1 MLLRNAYLASANRLR
16 EILGSRAMTASAG
29 IAIAQGKLRVE
40 VDGAPADIDGGLRHL
55 ETLLAHTSAT
65 ARKLEAELPAAL
77 AARDAAALRHSRA
90 SQFPLSALMSGRP
103 ASLRPRLDAAE
114 AKLQELAAQRNACTV
129 ALRFDIG
136 ETALDAFIRV
146 AAAHVGLARAA
157 RIWEVPHGQVAAKMG
172 VVPPR
177 TPVTAK
183 PFLPEFVVSR
193 WPGLALQDRDGVGI
207 TVFPGF
213 VMTRQAGAVGGTALA
228 DLLTVTVES
237 GEVRL
242 PEREALPPDAT
253 VVDYT
258 WERVNRDGSPDRRY
272 ANNARI
278 PIVAYGCLHITIG
291 ANDRRAFLVSNREAA
306 TSFAEAI
313 NLFQASLRAASPG
326 SAKDEHDRDAW
337 LASGPE
343 PVVRV
348 PPPPRASAAH
358 ELTAALAVAI
368 GLAGWSLSGLH
379 ASPPQVAAPPPTAS
393 APTEPSPTAVPPSG
407 PPRAEPPQQ
416 PVQPAA
422 EQVPMPTALQAEPIG
437 PAPPP
442 APVQAEPVRPV
453 PPPAPARREQV
464 VTRTG
469 ANVRAGPNGTA
480 EVVRTVP
487 AAVRL
492 LVFSRGTGG
501 WVQIGDTVPWG
512 WIHSSLLDAAE

>member
-1 MLLRNAYLASANRLR
+1 
-16 EILGSRAMTASAG
+16 MTASAG
-29 IAIAQGKLRVE
+29 IAIAQGKLSLQIN
-40 VDGAPADIDGGLRHL
+40 GAPADADGGLRQL
-55 ETLLAHTSAT
+55 ETLLAHMSTT
-65 ARKLEAELPAAL
+65 ARRLEAELPAAL

-90 SQFPLSALMSGRP
+90 SQFPLSALMPGRP

-146 AAAHVGLARAA
+146 AAAHAGLARAA
-157 RIWEVPHGQVAAKMG
+157 HIWEVPHGQVAAKMG
-172 VVPPR
+172 VMPPR

-183 PFLPEFVVSR
+183 AFLPEFVVSR
-193 WPGLALQDRDGVGI
+193 WPGLALQDRDGAGI

-213 VMTRQAGAVGGTALA
+213 VMTRQAGAVGDTALA

-237 GEVRL
+237 GVVRL
-242 PEREALPPDAT
+242 PEREALPPDAM
-253 VVDYT
+253 VADYT

-278 PIVAYGCLHITIG
+278 PIVAYGCLHVAIG
-291 ANDRRAFLVSNREAA
+291 ANDRRAYLVSNREAA
-306 TSFAEAI
+306 RSFAAAI

-326 SAKDEHDRDAW
+326 SAKSAKDEHDRDAW
-337 LASGPE
+337 PASGPE

-379 ASPPQVAAPPPTAS
+379 ASPPQVAAHPPMAS
-393 APTEPSPTAVPPSG
+393 APTEPSPTAVPPPG
-407 PPRAEPPQQ
+407 PPRVEPPQQ

-422 EQVPMPTALQAEPIG
+422 EQAPMPTALQAEPIR
-437 PAPPP
+437 PTLPS
-442 APVQAEPVRPV
+442 APVQAEPARPA
-453 PPPAPARREQV
+453 PPPASARREQV

-492 LVFSRGTGG
+492 SVFSRGPGG
-501 WVQIGDTVPWG
+501 WIQIGDTVPWG